1 MLFIDNTFNFIYNI
15 KITRMGNSCGCLQNC
30 FKAQSGNDGQQIVP
44 YSGSKIMADEEES
57 R

>member
-1 MLFIDNTFNFIYNI
+1 
-15 KITRMGNSCGCLQNC
+15 MGNSCGCLQNC

-57 R
+57 H